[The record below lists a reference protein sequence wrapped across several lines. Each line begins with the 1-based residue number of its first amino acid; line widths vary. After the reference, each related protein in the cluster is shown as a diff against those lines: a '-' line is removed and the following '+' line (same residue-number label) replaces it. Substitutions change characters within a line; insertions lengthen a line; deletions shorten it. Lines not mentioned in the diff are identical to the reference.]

1 MANILYLSCH
11 SILEHSEVKLFT
23 ELGHKVLSLGAY
35 QNPSKPQDEKRPAIN
50 GFYDDALQAIAIQ
63 TSKENLHQEL
73 IDWAD
78 IIVVMHRDDWIL
90 NNWDKFKGKTV
101 VWRTIGQSIPDIEGR
116 MSLPKTMG
124 MKIVRYSP
132 EERNL
137 DNYAGEDAVI
147 RFYADPDE
155 FTGYTGEIEKVMTVA
170 QSMKKREPYCGY
182 GIFDEATRN
191 NARVVFGPGN
201 EEIPFSGGLLSYDEL
216 REAYKK
222 HRVYFYTGTYPA
234 SYTLNFIE
242 ALMTGIPIVAIG
254 KRLADLKIY
263 PGVDC
268 YEVDKIIKNGVN
280 GFISDS
286 VEDLSEYVN
295 FLLERPI
302 EAREIGL
309 RGRDA
314 AIELFGKNTIKRQWE
329 EFLKSC

>member
-1 MANILYLSCH
+1 MKILYLSCH
-11 SILEHSEVKLFT
+11 SILEYQEVKLFT
-23 ELGHKVLSLGAY
+23 ELGHSVLSLGAY

-63 TSKENLHQEL
+63 TSKDNLHQEL

-78 IIVVMHRDDWIL
+78 VIMVMHVPEWII
-90 NNWDKFKGKTV
+90 NNWTKLKGKTV
-101 VWRTIGQSIPDIEGR
+101 VWRTIGQSVPDIETR
-116 MSLPKTMG
+116 MSLPRAMG
-124 MKIVRYSP
+124 LKIVRYSP
-132 EERNL
+132 EEKNIEGF
-137 DNYAGEDAVI
+137 AGEDAMI

-155 FTGYTGEIEKVMTVA
+155 FKGYTGEIEKVMTVA
-170 QSMKKREPYCGY
+170 QSMKKRGDYCGY

-201 EEIPFSGGLLSYDEL
+201 EEIPYSGGLLNYDEL

-222 HRVYFYTGTYPA
+222 HRAYFYTGTYPA
-234 SYTLNFIE
+234 SYTLNFME

-254 KRLADLKIY
+254 RRLADLKIF
-263 PGVDC
+263 PGMDC

-295 FLLERPI
+295 FLLERPE
-302 EAREIGL
+302 EAKQIGEN
-309 RGRDA
+309 GRRTA
-314 AIELFGKNTIKRQWE
+314 LELFGKNNIKSQWND
-329 EFLKSC
+329 FFNTL